1 MGDSS
6 PLVFHFY
13 LIKIVILR
21 CFNQRSHLQICPFLN
36 NVRACGFARFWAQ
49 PGAMVL
55 PGTRLARLPGGIPQG
70 EATSMA
76 GPWGGPGTRWGYLRR
91 CLDFC
96 YFPCRS
102 GRKVRVVP
110 RCPGVRGSGRCCP
123 RVCLPFKSPGVR
135 VGEELRGVLG
145 FLRGGRGLWRHHR
158 RSCVTRPARDAGDQA
173 NRVAAPHPD
182 RVAGLIVWPEQAR
195 ALETR
200 PDRRRALSNRERR
213 RNSSCSIRQRGIVL
227 HALASARWM
236 RGSRSC
242 GRLLPL
248 EQSTKVHTRQAE
260 ISVKSKLRAST
271 DSYGSSHERER
282 FNSCRDCSAS

>member
-1 MGDSS
+1 MQDSGHNQVRWFCQG
-6 PLVFHFY
+6 LVWLGFQG
-13 LIKIVILR
+13 VSLR
-21 CFNQRSHLQICPFLN
+21 ERRP
-36 NVRACGFARFWAQ
+36 RWRG
-49 PGAMVL
+49 
-55 PGTRLARLPGGIPQG
+55 PGGARNTLGISQKVFG
-70 EATSMA
+70 F
-76 GPWGGPGTRWGYLRR
+76 L
-91 CLDFC
+91 L
-96 YFPCRS
+96 FPCRS

-135 VGEELRGVLG
+135 VEEELRGMLG

-213 RNSSCSIRQRGIVL
+213 RNSSCSIRQRGNVL

-271 DSYGSSHERER
+271 DSYGSSHERDC
-282 FNSCRDCSAS
+282 FNSCHDSNAS

>member
-1 MGDSS
+1 MQDSGHNQVRWFCQGLVWLGFQGVSLRERRPRWRGPGEGQEHAGDISEGVWISVISMSLWAKGPRGPTVPRSPRVGALLPPRVS
-6 PLVFHFY
+6 PLQVSWGP
-13 LIKIVILR
+13 R
-21 CFNQRSHLQICPFLN
+21 
-36 NVRACGFARFWAQ
+36 
-49 PGAMVL
+49 
-55 PGTRLARLPGGIPQG
+55 GG
-70 EATSMA
+70 
-76 GPWGGPGTRWGYLRR
+76 
-91 CLDFC
+91 
-96 YFPCRS
+96 
-102 GRKVRVVP
+102 
-110 RCPGVRGSGRCCP
+110 
-123 RVCLPFKSPGVR
+123 
-135 VGEELRGVLG
+135 ELRGVLG

-182 RVAGLIVWPEQAR
+182 RVAGLIVWPGQAR
-195 ALETR
+195 ALETC
-200 PDRRRALSNRERR
+200 PDRRRALPNRERR
-213 RNSSCSIRQRGIVL
+213 RNSSCSIRQRGNVL

-282 FNSCRDCSAS
+282 FNSCHDCSAS